1 MSTKKFKENSELAG
15 KIKNLRTK
23 AIKKKLRY
31 TETQLDKPV
40 SFWIKE
46 DRLLKKKGKEF
57 TIILKTKGCSWALGD
72 YGGCSMCGY
81 VQDSTIEK
89 IDQLHI
95 INQINYAFQEK
106 IDEIQNDMDDY
117 VIKIFNSGSFFD
129 DDEISEEI
137 REYIFKKIAKITKIN
152 EIVIESRVE
161 FITSEKLKRMKA
173 ILNGKY
179 VEVAIGLETVNDYI
193 RNNYINKGLK
203 FEDFLKTIQIC
214 KKQDVGLRI
223 YLLFKPP
230 FLNEQTAIEDCVNS
244 IKRLAELEVNTISIN
259 PVNIQKGSLVEYL
272 YYQKRYRP
280 PWFYSL
286 FKCLI
291 KACKENDVLS
301 SVRIISSPSGA
312 GTKKGIHNCL
322 KRECNEYMSKLLE
335 EFVLTQNVNCLIKN
349 DSDFSCDCLLKYQLQ
364 KNYI

>member
-1 MSTKKFKENSELAG
+1 MSMKNFNKNSELVG
-15 KIKNLRTK
+15 RIKDLRIN

-31 TETQLDKPV
+31 TEAKLNKPV
-40 SFWIKE
+40 SFWIKN
-46 DRLLKKKGKEF
+46 DRLLRKKGKEF

-89 IDQLHI
+89 IDQSHI
-95 INQINYAFQEK
+95 INQIDYAFQEK
-106 IDEIQNDMDDY
+106 IDEIRNDVDDY

-129 DDEISEEI
+129 DDEISEDA
-137 REYIFKKIAKITKIN
+137 RKYIFKKIANIPNIN

-203 FEDFLKTIQIC
+203 FEDFLKAIQLC
-214 KKQDVGLRI
+214 KKQEVGVRT

-244 IKRLAELEVNTISIN
+244 IQKLVELEVNTISIN

-291 KACKENDVLS
+291 KAYKENDGLN

-322 KRECNEYMSKLLE
+322 NRECNELMSNKLE
-335 EFVLTQNVNCLIKN
+335 EFVLTQDVNCLIKKN
-349 DSDFSCDCLLKYQLQ
+349 SEISCNCLLKYQLQ
-364 KNYI
+364 KNFT